1 MSPPDPFR
9 TECLAR
15 DVIIN
20 LVNKP
25 AAIAGQDAQD
35 AQGSQDGQEAEPAAE
50 GDAVV
55 AAVTEFSKQAKAA
68 AAASSLALADYV
80 WTIFRVVFDIAAAT
94 PAERQGP
101 LVDFLVQLRKAPV
114 TGADGQPL
122 TYEGGLVWTDLP
134 TFGWV
139 AREYFNYDLDLDQT
153 KTLSLGNQLA
163 FMAKLTAIAGSDKPK
178 DAFDFALFALWSLR
192 TAFEE
197 APPPGQSAAGKAK
210 LAELAAV
217 WVRFAGDALH
227 TMCKENRPF
236 VANQGAP
243 GDKYKDRKWKGFN
256 EERWEIWLE
265 GLKVAGIE
273 L

>member
-1 MSPPDPFR
+1 MSAPDPFR

-15 DVIIN
+15 DVINN
-20 LVNKP
+20 LVNK
-25 AAIAGQDAQD
+25 
-35 AQGSQDGQEAEPAAE
+35 PAAE

-55 AAVTEFSKQAKAA
+55 AAVTEFSKQVKAA
-68 AAASSLALADYV
+68 AAVSSLALADYV

-114 TGADGQPL
+114 TGADDQPL

-139 AREYFNYDLDLDQT
+139 AREYFNYADLDLDQA

-163 FMAKLTAIAGSDKPK
+163 FMAKLTAIAGADKPK

-197 APPPGQSAAGKAK
+197 APPAGQSAASKVK

-217 WVRFAGDALH
+217 WVRFASDALH
-227 TMCKENRPF
+227 TMCEENRPF

-256 EERWEIWLE
+256 QERWGIWLE
-265 GLKVAGIE
+265 GLKAAGIE